1 MPVSSRSTD
10 HCKAIVPGVSRTNW
24 KVALVSDRH
33 FSKILR
39 LSPDSSQRQTEKATV
54 QPVQTEDPLGL
65 GDRVGLGLRMHK
77 TRAEMPFLA

>member
-10 HCKAIVPGVSRTNW
+10 VYKAMVPGVSRTNR

-33 FSKILR
+33 FSKMLK
-39 LSPDSSQRQTEKATV
+39 LKLSSQRQTEKATI

-65 GDRVGLGLRMHK
+65 GDSVGLGLRMHK
-77 TRAEMPFLA
+77 TRAEIPFLA